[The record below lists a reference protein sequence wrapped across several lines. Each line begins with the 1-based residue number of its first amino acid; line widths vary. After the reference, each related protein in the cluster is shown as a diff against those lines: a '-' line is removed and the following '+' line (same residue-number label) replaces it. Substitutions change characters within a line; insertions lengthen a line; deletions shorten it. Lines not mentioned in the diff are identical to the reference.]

1 MGEYE
6 RGLGDEYDAGSGEQD
21 AEKVGDGEFFFEKDL
36 GQNGGHDE
44 TRVRERDD
52 VRRVDEQYGTV
63 DCGYGDAAC
72 VILR

>member
-6 RGLGDEYDAGSGEQD
+6 RWLRDEYDAGSGEQD
-21 AEKVGDGEFFFEKDL
+21 AEEVGDGEFFFEKDL

-52 VRRVDEQYGTV
+52 VRRVHE
-63 DCGYGDAAC
+63 
-72 VILR
+72 